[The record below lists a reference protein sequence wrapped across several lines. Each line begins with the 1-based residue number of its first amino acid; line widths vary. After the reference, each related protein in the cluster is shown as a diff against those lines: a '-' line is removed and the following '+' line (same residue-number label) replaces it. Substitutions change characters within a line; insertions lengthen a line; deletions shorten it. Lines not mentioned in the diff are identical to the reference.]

1 LKNPSFVI
9 KAEDTGDTAEL
20 DTQQKEQL
28 ADAISDISDYL
39 LFDGA
44 VSASREAAYPFYR
57 LDFGEYGMVV
67 TTDNRLLV
75 LMDSDT
81 AYDYGIG
88 REGMA
93 VKFVTP
99 NIEFIE
105 KIQFFLPAKHNTS
118 KDSLN
123 YLMNAKKLIFAGDY
137 SNGKE
142 FTEQF
147 LINKCVRAIKEAVGE
162 EISSESVDKNIE
174 EKNTY
179 NFFIG
184 GDSTDNMITV
194 THTDKYIEYNGKYY
208 EPLIPPGHL
217 MGNLFAG
224 YF

>member
-1 LKNPSFVI
+1 MKSYGWFKVNAGLNSFTGCVTEEMKQNIYHPEPDLDMFVSRLKEEILNNQSFVI

-20 DTQQKEQL
+20 DAQQKEQL

-67 TTDNRLLV
+67 TTDDRLLV

-99 NIEFIE
+99 NIEFIIRE
-105 KIQFFLPAKHNTS
+105 VPGGTR
-118 KDSLN
+118 
-123 YLMNAKKLIFAGDY
+123 YLCDLC
-137 SNGKE
+137 E
-142 FTEQF
+142 
-147 LINKCVRAIKEAVGE
+147 
-162 EISSESVDKNIE
+162 
-174 EKNTY
+174 
-179 NFFIG
+179 
-184 GDSTDNMITV
+184 
-194 THTDKYIEYNGKYY
+194 
-208 EPLIPPGHL
+208 
-217 MGNLFAG
+217 
-224 YF
+224 